1 MENDVL
7 EINDNNIYNVLSDEI
22 DRYTELY
29 INSLVNP
36 EEIYN
41 TFTFQGLL
49 NYIKSNVFRVSFD
62 RDYKRHSVI
71 DYNNIKHLY
80 ISWELYKSIC
90 SKYNKPYTILGYCTM
105 LGLSRDDISIWEKS
119 KDNNII
125 SFIQHVKTDT
135 ENILV
140 SNTIEKN
147 SIGSIFLL
155 KSKYSYSETPQTVII
170 DTAAAHNKPDNIADK
185 YGSLPELP
193 EKPV

>member
-36 EEIYN
+36 DEIYN

-71 DYNNIKHLY
+71 DYNIIIFTLF
-80 ISWELYKSIC
+80 
-90 SKYNKPYTILGYCTM
+90 PYAY
-105 LGLSRDDISIWEKS
+105 
-119 KDNNII
+119 II
-125 SFIQHVKTDT
+125 S
-135 ENILV
+135 
-140 SNTIEKN
+140 
-147 SIGSIFLL
+147 
-155 KSKYSYSETPQTVII
+155 
-170 DTAAAHNKPDNIADK
+170 
-185 YGSLPELP
+185 
-193 EKPV
+193 